1 MYRRKNYDSHRK
13 HKNKMKIKRRRIS
26 RVRFFFVSVYIHFS
40 AAPFVILLGSVY
52 PFAIYYFFFSVFRL
66 WWMRHHCVSLSRRN
80 AMRSLLLPRRA
91 ERQKKDTLL
100 LLSSL
105 FSGNN
110 MPRIAIY
117 SVLLSWPSPP
127 TSPLVLISFFFI
139 LELLSFCSC
148 LGWTISSLLSRMS
161 SSVS

>member
-100 LLSSL
+100 LLSSAEITCRVLPFIPSCCRGLRRRRRRLYLFL
-105 FSGNN
+105 FSLFWSF
-110 MPRIAIY
+110 
-117 SVLLSWPSPP
+117 SVFV
-127 TSPLVLISFFFI
+127 LVSG
-139 LELLSFCSC
+139 EQSAVC
-148 LGWTISSLLSRMS
+148 
-161 SSVS
+161 